1 MLKVELYDTTLRDGT
16 QMEGI
21 SLSVEDKLKIARK
34 LDEVGVQYIEGGW
47 PGSNP
52 KDAEFFV
59 RAQSLALRNA
69 RLAAFGATRRAGGH
83 AENDPNLR
91 ALIDARTPVVTI
103 VGKAN
108 DVHVRDILETTLE
121 ENLAMISDSV
131 RFLKSHGLTVFYDA
145 EHFFDGFYSDPK
157 YALQCLRAAADAG
170 ADCIIMCDT
179 NGGTITSRLVEPVK
193 TALESV
199 PTPLGIHAHNAA
211 DVAVANTLMA
221 VELGV
226 AQVQGCVN
234 GYGDGCGNADII
246 TVIANLK
253 LKLGIDCV
261 SDEQLAKLTEVS
273 RYVSEIAN
281 LSPNPRQPYVGTAAF
296 AHKAGL
302 HVAALIKH
310 DRSYQHIDPTRIGN
324 EPRMLISE
332 LGGSHGILQKI
343 REQGIELDL
352 DREGARCLLEKVK
365 EMESHGYQYEGAEA
379 SFELLARR
387 SQPGYQ
393 PPFELDDFMVVERR
407 HPRPGGEE
415 ERDVLSEAMVKVRV
429 GDEVIHTAA
438 EGNGPVNALDA
449 AVRKALLEF
458 YPTLQAV
465 HLVDYKVRIIDTAAG
480 TGAVVRVLI
489 ESTDGEHHWTT
500 VGSSSDIIEASWLA
514 LADSLEWWLVHRGEG

>member
-1 MLKVELYDTTLRDGT
+1 MPKVELYDTTLRDGT

-34 LDEVGVQYIEGGW
+34 LDELGMQYIEGGW

-59 RAQSLALRNA
+59 RAQSLALRSA

-131 RFLKSHGLTVFYDA
+131 RFLKSHGFTVFYDA

-157 YALQCLRAAADAG
+157 YTLQCLRAAADAG

-261 SDEQLAKLTEVS
+261 SDEQLARLTEVS

-310 DRSYQHIDPTRIGN
+310 DRSYQHIDPARIGN

-500 VGSSSDIIEASWLA
+500 VGSSTDIIEASWLA